1 MTRVTISLDIGRNI
15 NCAKFCVSNPK
26 YDLEVEKEFLDSQE
40 VDFNEVKASKYKRKE
55 KIPFREKFLVES
67 YRGLICGILTEISGR
82 SGGGKTAFCI
92 EV

>member
-1 MTRVTISLDIGRNI
+1 MTRVTISLDIGPSI
-15 NCAKFCVSNPK
+15 NWAKFCVSNPK

-55 KIPFREKFLVES
+55 KIPFREKFLAEP